1 MSWFV
6 SWKACSR
13 FKKCA
18 LTPIF
23 LKTGGAGRTIK
34 WLKKLLWHFLEGS
47 TSKDPN
53 GKSFCGIPPSPIKEM
68 KWYVVSVP
76 LGDWKLWSRLH
87 KALHLG
93 VLFKISRD
101 LISQKSGGLT
111 PPPPAPPPAWSLK
124 KGAGVTE
131 NLEKASLQKI
141 SDCFAKVFKIRGG
154 LRMKIETTDKTKQSV
169 NHKPLTTRTANTC
182 TFSGASANAGPHYQ
196 K

>member
-111 PPPPAPPPAWSLK
+111 PPPQPHPLRGPWKRERAWPRTWKRLAYRK
-124 KGAGVTE
+124 FLIA
-131 NLEKASLQKI
+131 LQKC
-141 SDCFAKVFKIRGG
+141 SK
-154 LRMKIETTDKTKQSV
+154 
-169 NHKPLTTRTANTC
+169 
-182 TFSGASANAGPHYQ
+182 
-196 K
+196 